1 MLKNKAIKKIG
12 MVYANMC
19 PEGGKADTVAGEYV
33 RAAYCLAECYVL
45 HGEMADAG
53 NSNSACACA
62 ARYLLQELPEE
73 LGSGIGAV
81 LDMGAQD
88 TELYE
93 SMLEE
98 LIDGLMRLIEDE
110 HLDQVPNGTDF
121 EGCFY

>member
-1 MLKNKAIKKIG
+1 MLKDRTIEKMG
-12 MVYANMC
+12 MMHANMC
-19 PEGGKADTVAGEYV
+19 PEGGKADTVAGKYV

-53 NSNSACACA
+53 NSACACA

-73 LGSGIGAV
+73 LGSGIGAI

-88 TELYE
+88 AELYE